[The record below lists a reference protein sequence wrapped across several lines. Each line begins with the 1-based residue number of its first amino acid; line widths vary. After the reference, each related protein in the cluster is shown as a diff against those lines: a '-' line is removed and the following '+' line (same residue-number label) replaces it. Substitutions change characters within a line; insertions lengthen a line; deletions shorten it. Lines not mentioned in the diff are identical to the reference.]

1 MIRRPPRSTLFPYT
15 TLFRSEMQVPV
26 LPAGPAAAGPGAQ
39 LAVLEE
45 VLVALGGEARERFGA
60 LTDLET
66 ARQQSQ
72 RALVDLR
79 RRELQVGVAPAR
91 LVGHAGR
98 RRIAEGGGF
107 GAHYGGDHLAPAGAA
122 GAR

>member
-1 MIRRPPRSTLFPYT
+1 
-15 TLFRSEMQVPV
+15 MQVPV

-60 LTDLET
+60 LAALET
-66 ARQQSQ
+66 ARPQSQ

-91 LVGHAGR
+91 LVGPAGR
-98 RRIAEGGGF
+98 RRIPGAGGFRAHPGGGP
-107 GAHYGGDHLAPAGAA
+107 LAPAGA
-122 GAR
+122 GVARG

>member
-1 MIRRPPRSTLFPYT
+1 MSSTHSSAWSMNTLSSTRRMPAATSCTAARLGG
-15 TLFRSEMQVPV
+15 PV
-26 LPAGPAAAGPGAQ
+26 AGLPAGPAAAGPGAQ

-45 VLVALGGEARERFGA
+45 VLVALGREARERFGA
-60 LTDLET
+60 LADLET

-98 RRIAEGGGF
+98 RRIAEVG
-107 GAHYGGDHLAPAGAA
+107 
-122 GAR
+122 